1 MFRRAAALAA
11 SALLLGLSVS
21 AVVSAQENKQNP
33 VVAVVDGSE
42 IRLSEVTEA
51 RTRLPAQY
59 QEIPVQVVFPM
70 LINSLVDT
78 RLMAAQARKIGLNEK
93 AEFKARLS
101 GIEEQL
107 LERMLLAQYIEEEVT
122 DAKLKARYDSLI
134 RESEPREEVRARHI
148 LLKTEEE
155 AKKAIKDIKGGAD
168 FAKLA
173 AERSTGPSAT
183 KGGDLDFFTE
193 EQMVPAFSKAAFA
206 LKKGEVGET
215 PVKTQFGWHV
225 IKVED
230 RRKTEPPS
238 FESAKEEVRAAMS
251 RELGAAYIAELR
263 KKADVKRFDI
273 KGQPLNEKGKAGTAT
288 DKTPNEDSKA
298 K

>member
-1 MFRRAAALAA
+1 MIRRFAALAA

-21 AVVSAQENKQNP
+21 PVISAEEKKEDP

-51 RTRLPAQY
+51 QTRLPAQY
-59 QEIPVQVVFPM
+59 QQIPVQVVFPM
-70 LINSLVDT
+70 LVNSLVDT
-78 RLMAAQARKIGLNEK
+78 RLMAGQARKIGLHRE

-101 GIEEQL
+101 GVENQL
-107 LERMLLAQYIEEEVT
+107 LERVLLARYIEEKLT
-122 DAKLKARYDSLI
+122 DAKLKERYDTLI
-134 RESEPREEVRARHI
+134 KEAEPRDEVRARHI

-173 AERSTGPSAT
+173 TKRSTGPSAT
-183 KGGDLDFFTE
+183 KGGDLGYFAE
-193 EQMVPAFSKAAFA
+193 EQMVPAFSKAAFV
-206 LKKGEVGET
+206 LKKGAVTET

-230 RRKTEPPS
+230 RRTTEPPS

-251 RELGAAYIAELR
+251 RELGTAYIAELR
-263 KKADVKRFDI
+263 KAADIKRFDI
-273 KGQPLNEKGKAGTAT
+273 NGKPLEEKGEAPPVADKSSKED
-288 DKTPNEDSKA
+288 DKTK
-298 K
+298 

>member
-1 MFRRAAALAA
+1 MIRRFAALAA

-21 AVVSAQENKQNP
+21 PVISAEEKKEDP
-33 VVAVVDGSE
+33 VVAVVNGSE

-51 RTRLPAQY
+51 QTRLPAQY
-59 QEIPVQVVFPM
+59 QQIPVQVVFPM
-70 LINSLVDT
+70 LVNSLVDT
-78 RLMAAQARKIGLNEK
+78 RLMAGQARKIGLHRE

-101 GIEEQL
+101 GVENQL
-107 LERMLLAQYIEEEVT
+107 LERVLLARYIEEKLT
-122 DAKLKARYDSLI
+122 DAKLKERYDTLI
-134 RESEPREEVRARHI
+134 KEAEPRDEVRARHI

-173 AERSTGPSAT
+173 TKRSTGPSAT
-183 KGGDLDFFTE
+183 KGGDLGYFAE
-193 EQMVPAFSKAAFA
+193 EQMVPAFSKAAFV
-206 LKKGEVGET
+206 LKKGAVTET

-230 RRKTEPPS
+230 RRTTEPPS

-251 RELGAAYIAELR
+251 RELGTAYIAELR
-263 KKADVKRFDI
+263 KAADIKRFDI
-273 KGQPLNEKGKAGTAT
+273 NGKPLEEKGEAPPVADKSSKED
-288 DKTPNEDSKA
+288 DKTK
-298 K
+298 